1 MRSGQEA
8 LEPPWEEIEG
18 GEISFALVTT
28 DHKNTKRRKEEMK
41 KRRGGRI
48 SATSGLTKHGGERE
62 KGVGW
67 EMGGILG
74 I

>member
-1 MRSGQEA
+1 MAGVK
-8 LEPPWEEIEG
+8 
-18 GEISFALVTT
+18 ISFALVTT
-28 DHKNTKRRKEEMK
+28 DHKNTNGRKEEMK
-41 KRRGGRI
+41 KKIRGGRI
-48 SATSGLTKHGGERE
+48 SATSGMTEHGEVRE

>member
-1 MRSGQEA
+1 
-8 LEPPWEEIEG
+8 
-18 GEISFALVTT
+18 
-28 DHKNTKRRKEEMK
+28 MK
-41 KRRGGRI
+41 KSRGGRI
-48 SATSGLTKHGGERE
+48 SATPGMTEHGGVRE